1 MMTTEERLDVL
12 MEADKYLKAGNKAEA
27 VRITLQL
34 PMPVYFAQFLKEFL
48 GADFLLK
55 GGYNLA
61 EVEAE
66 LGPDWLT
73 SR

>member
-1 MMTTEERLDVL
+1 MMTTEERRDIFKKAH
-12 MEADKYLKAGNKAEA
+12 EYFEAGNKAEA

-34 PMPVYFAQFLKEFL
+34 PMPTYFAQFLKEFV
-48 GADFLLK
+48 GADFLIK

-73 SR
+73 K